1 MILKLILNCF
11 LVFYLSSCGQFKES
25 VEVQVGDTVKVSST
39 YFDQGNKGLVY
50 AWGPPKSK
58 NGNIPKFEIEDN
70 HLYFTPEEEN
80 EYTIELSVETLGGE
94 MIIEE
99 TFSYK
104 SIFQVNPSEKSDQK
118 SSPKAS
124 KDKAN
129 EFKGTYYTVQ
139 VCAKTIKEDADLE
152 FSKLQDMGYDDIYIE
167 EFTHNDILYWR
178 VRAGKFNSMKKAEKR
193 RDEIADI
200 LKISSKD
207 LWALKV
213 N

>member
-1 MILKLILNCF
+1 MILKLVLNFF
-11 LVFYLSSCGQFKES
+11 LIFYLSSCGQFKES
-25 VEVQVGDTVKVSST
+25 IEVQLGDTIKVSST
-39 YFDQGNKGLVY
+39 YFDKGNKGLVY

-58 NGNIPKFEIEDN
+58 NGNIPEFEIEDN
-70 HLYFTPEEEN
+70 HLYFTPEEEG

-104 SIFQVNPSEKSDQK
+104 SVFQTSPLKKTEQK
-118 SSPKAS
+118 SSPKPS
-124 KDKAN
+124 NNKTN
-129 EFKGTYYTVQ
+129 EFIGTYYTVQ
-139 VCAKTIKEDADLE
+139 VCAKTIKEEADLE
-152 FSKLQDMGYDDIYIE
+152 FSKLQDMGYNDIYME
-167 EFTHNDILYWR
+167 EFTLNNLLYWR

-200 LKISSKD
+200 LRISSKD

>member
-1 MILKLILNCF
+1 MILKLVLNFF
-11 LVFYLSSCGQFKES
+11 LIFYLSSCGQFKEA

-39 YFDQGNKGLVY
+39 YFDEGNKGLVY

-58 NGNIPKFEIEDN
+58 NGDIPKFEIEDN
-70 HLYFTPEEEN
+70 HLYFTPEEEG

-104 SIFQVNPSEKSDQK
+104 SIFQTSPSKKTEQK
-118 SSPKAS
+118 SSPKPS
-124 KDKAN
+124 KNKTN
-129 EFKGTYYTVQ
+129 EFIGTYYTVQ
-139 VCAKTIKEDADLE
+139 VCAKTIKEEADLE
-152 FSKLQDMGYDDIYIE
+152 FSKLQDMGYNDIYME
-167 EFTHNDILYWR
+167 EFTLNNILYWR

-200 LKISSKD
+200 LRISSKD